1 MRCILRTNSMLILL
15 ASLCLSSISAFAAE
29 KTAKDEPRGK
39 LLYNLHCISCHNEQI
54 HWQRNKKVTDWPS
67 LVAQVK
73 LWQSISGLK
82 WDPSDIDSVARH
94 LNHLYYHYPVPNTV
108 AQKK

>member
-1 MRCILRTNSMLILL
+1 MRFTVRKILTLILF
-15 ASLCLSSISAFAAE
+15 AALSANVTSISAAE
-29 KTAKDEPRGK
+29 KTTKDEPRGK

-54 HWQRNKKVTDWPS
+54 HWQKNKKVSDWPS

-73 LWQSISGLK
+73 LWQNISGLK
-82 WDPSDIDSVARH
+82 WEASDIDSVARH
-94 LNHLYYHYPVPNTV
+94 LNNLYYHYPVPNTV